1 MPSHFRPSTTTDAL
15 VKCRCFSDVHPFRA
29 LLKWQD
35 PKLFYELPFNP
46 QCCGFNHVFIFPNFE
61 HRNDF
66 EHTLTVVKQTYFW
79 EIPIFLHFSQVFE
92 MFEADSSLRRPPVG
106 PNEVRCDSV
115 LGAGRGGSGG
125 KCQGVKQHRWARE
138 NQGVLSIW
146 NHFIGSASNTMVDI
160 CAKMGGLP

>member
-1 MPSHFRPSTTTDAL
+1 MPFFAINHHGCPGHCSTFNMFKTTRWKSTIFHAKNHRI
-15 VKCRCFSDVHPFRA
+15 KCRCFSDFHPFRA

-35 PKLFYELPFNP
+35 PKLFYEIPFNP

-61 HRNDF
+61 HRNNF
-66 EHTLTVVKQTYFW
+66 EHTLTVVKQAYFW
-79 EIPIFLHFSQVFE
+79 ETTRHPDFSQVFE

-125 KCQGVKQHRWARE
+125 KFQGVK
-138 NQGVLSIW
+138 
-146 NHFIGSASNTMVDI
+146 
-160 CAKMGGLP
+160 